1 MRLRVIGTLVLI
13 FCLIP
18 IMAATASAGGPIH
31 GARAAGMGSA
41 YIGVA
46 EGPSA
51 IAHNPAGL
59 TQGEGTRVYG
69 GVTVLTIDTE
79 YEDPSGN
86 KEETEA
92 QFFFPPHLYVV
103 SDFGTE
109 DFDFGIGFHSIFG
122 IGGRKWSREGLTRYQ
137 ATEDNIVTFTIN
149 PTMAWEIA
157 PWISV
162 GVGADLM
169 YARIDSE
176 RMIDQ
181 SAVGAGDART
191 NFEADGLG
199 WGYNAGILVKMN
211 ESVRLGFHY
220 RSKIDVDYDG
230 KMKITGVA
238 PALQPVFGGSS
249 FSTDVTTSSTFP
261 EIYGIGLSYKR
272 NNLTAAFDV
281 ELVRWSSFDR
291 EKVDLENEVPA
302 AGVTDGEQVFDWK
315 DAWQYRAGI
324 EYAATNKFVL
334 RTGYAYVESPVPE
347 RTAGPGNPDSDQQSI
362 SIGGGYEFDPWLIDA
377 FYQVSLYK
385 TWTVDNNILSGTYKT
400 VIYSGGVSVGYQF

>member
-1 MRLRVIGTLVLI
+1 MGASLFIFFISILVE
-13 FCLIP
+13 P
-18 IMAATASAGGPIH
+18 VWAGGPIH

-59 TQGEGTRVYG
+59 TQGEGTRLYG
-69 GVTVLTIDTE
+69 GVAVLTIDTE

-86 KEETEA
+86 TEGTET

-103 SDFGTE
+103 SDFNT
-109 DFDFGIGFHSIFG
+109 DNFDFGIGFHSIFG
-122 IGGRKWSREGLTRYQ
+122 IGGRKWDREGLTRYQ
-137 ATEDNIVTFTIN
+137 ATEDNITTFTIN

-162 GVGADLM
+162 GFGADLM

-181 SAVGAGDART
+181 SAVSAQDART

-230 KMKITGVA
+230 EMKITGIA
-238 PALQPVFGGSS
+238 PALQPAFGGSS

-261 EIYGIGLSYKR
+261 EIYGVGLSYKR
-272 NNLTAAFDV
+272 NKLTAAFDV

-291 EKVDLENEVPA
+291 EKVDLKNEVPA

-315 DAWQYRAGI
+315 DAWQYKLGI
-324 EYAATNKFVL
+324 EYRATGKLSL
-334 RTGYAYVESPVPE
+334 RTGYAYIKSPVPE
-347 RTAGPGNPDSDQQSI
+347 RTLGPGNPDSDQHNFSV
-362 SIGGGYEFDPWLIDA
+362 GGGYRFDPWLIDA
-377 FYQVSLYK
+377 FYQIALFEQQTVNNDILGGKYNTIIHYGGISL
-385 TWTVDNNILSGTYKT
+385 
-400 VIYSGGVSVGYQF
+400 GYHF